1 MRRPL
6 FLFFIGLVLGEA
18 AAIFLNR
25 IGFFVMALF
34 LLIFMIFCFIFYRKV
49 RREQSL
55 FFIYEVLCWF
65 FFLMGGIAFFRA
77 SYFNEIDRILSKKTL
92 TGTLIGQVEYVRQN
106 AEGEYQITVRENSF
120 VVNENHLKDGIKK
133 NLKKCSI
140 SSIKS
145 NLRQTKKLPGKC
157 RLVKIPVSKG
167 KIYPGDF
174 ITCTGKLKAIEE
186 QTNPGE
192 FNTKIYYYSVG
203 IRYQFFGENLTRK
216 RESPLS
222 LHRIAGSV
230 REKIDAIYR
239 HILSDTEY
247 ALLKAIFLGDKTDLS
262 KEQKHLYEENGMAHL
277 LAVSGLHVSI
287 VGGMLFR
294 FLRKK
299 GRSYAFSCMVG
310 SGILFFYAIMTGFGN
325 SVFRAAVM
333 FFCFLLAQYFGAEY
347 DMISSMS
354 LAGILMLLEQPWR
367 LLESGCVISFA
378 SIFSIGMILPIA
390 KELWEKRSQNRLI
403 AGELPTESPGRK
415 IIRQAFLANIVISM
429 SITPLL
435 LRFFYQWSPYSI
447 LLNLF
452 VIPAMSP
459 LLISAVLGGLL
470 GFFSYVAAF
479 LGCIPAVVLL
489 RTFEMIFR
497 LVKQIP
503 GAVIVTGC
511 PPWWEILF
519 LYLIEIS
526 FFFLWY
532 YRQKGFSVIFC
543 LFLIAGRCFFTV
555 PALKITMLDVGQGEC
570 IFIKMPTGESMLID
584 GGSTSKKNIAEYT
597 LVPALKYYGTDHL
610 DYVIITHTDEEH
622 ISGIRELFEQN
633 YPIKHIVL
641 PDTKAMNSSN
651 TIRKAG
657 KKKGYSFLK
666 ISRADQLNFGAIHLR
681 CLHPQKGWEA
691 EDTNS
696 GSLVLYLT
704 YDKFTMLFTGDLNG
718 EQESLLEPDR
728 GEESMPSVNILKVA
742 HHGSKNSTTKSF
754 LEEFQPQKAIISA
767 GKNNLYGHPHKETI
781 KKLQKNGADIYG
793 TLWGGAIIIESD
805 GQKYKINYFKRG

>member
-1 MRRPL
+1 
-6 FLFFIGLVLGEA
+6 
-18 AAIFLNR
+18 
-25 IGFFVMALF
+25 
-34 LLIFMIFCFIFYRKV
+34 
-49 RREQSL
+49 
-55 FFIYEVLCWF
+55 
-65 FFLMGGIAFFRA
+65 
-77 SYFNEIDRILSKKTL
+77 
-92 TGTLIGQVEYVRQN
+92 
-106 AEGEYQITVRENSF
+106 
-120 VVNENHLKDGIKK
+120 
-133 NLKKCSI
+133 
-140 SSIKS
+140 
-145 NLRQTKKLPGKC
+145 
-157 RLVKIPVSKG
+157 
-167 KIYPGDF
+167 
-174 ITCTGKLKAIEE
+174 
-186 QTNPGE
+186 
-192 FNTKIYYYSVG
+192 
-203 IRYQFFGENLTRK
+203 
-216 RESPLS
+216 
-222 LHRIAGSV
+222 
-230 REKIDAIYR
+230 
-239 HILSDTEY
+239 
-247 ALLKAIFLGDKTDLS
+247 
-262 KEQKHLYEENGMAHL
+262 
-277 LAVSGLHVSI
+277 
-287 VGGMLFR
+287 
-294 FLRKK
+294 
-299 GRSYAFSCMVG
+299 
-310 SGILFFYAIMTGFGN
+310 
-325 SVFRAAVM
+325 
-333 FFCFLLAQYFGAEY
+333 
-347 DMISSMS
+347 MISSMS

-610 DYVIITHTDEEH
+610 DYVIITHTDEDH

-657 KKKGYSFLK
+657 KKKD
-666 ISRADQLNFGAIHLR
+666 I
-681 CLHPQKGWEA
+681 
-691 EDTNS
+691 
-696 GSLVLYLT
+696 
-704 YDKFTMLFTGDLNG
+704 
-718 EQESLLEPDR
+718 
-728 GEESMPSVNILKVA
+728 PS
-742 HHGSKNSTTKSF
+742 
-754 LEEFQPQKAIISA
+754 
-767 GKNNLYGHPHKETI
+767 
-781 KKLQKNGADIYG
+781 
-793 TLWGGAIIIESD
+793 
-805 GQKYKINYFKRG
+805 

>member
-1 MRRPL
+1 
-6 FLFFIGLVLGEA
+6 
-18 AAIFLNR
+18 
-25 IGFFVMALF
+25 
-34 LLIFMIFCFIFYRKV
+34 
-49 RREQSL
+49 
-55 FFIYEVLCWF
+55 
-65 FFLMGGIAFFRA
+65 
-77 SYFNEIDRILSKKTL
+77 
-92 TGTLIGQVEYVRQN
+92 
-106 AEGEYQITVRENSF
+106 
-120 VVNENHLKDGIKK
+120 
-133 NLKKCSI
+133 
-140 SSIKS
+140 
-145 NLRQTKKLPGKC
+145 
-157 RLVKIPVSKG
+157 
-167 KIYPGDF
+167 
-174 ITCTGKLKAIEE
+174 
-186 QTNPGE
+186 
-192 FNTKIYYYSVG
+192 
-203 IRYQFFGENLTRK
+203 
-216 RESPLS
+216 
-222 LHRIAGSV
+222 
-230 REKIDAIYR
+230 
-239 HILSDTEY
+239 
-247 ALLKAIFLGDKTDLS
+247 
-262 KEQKHLYEENGMAHL
+262 
-277 LAVSGLHVSI
+277 
-287 VGGMLFR
+287 
-294 FLRKK
+294 
-299 GRSYAFSCMVG
+299 
-310 SGILFFYAIMTGFGN
+310 
-325 SVFRAAVM
+325 
-333 FFCFLLAQYFGAEY
+333 
-347 DMISSMS
+347 
-354 LAGILMLLEQPWR
+354 
-367 LLESGCVISFA
+367 
-378 SIFSIGMILPIA
+378 
-390 KELWEKRSQNRLI
+390 
-403 AGELPTESPGRK
+403 
-415 IIRQAFLANIVISM
+415 
-429 SITPLL
+429 
-435 LRFFYQWSPYSI
+435 
-447 LLNLF
+447 
-452 VIPAMSP
+452 MSP

-489 RTFEMIFR
+489 RIFEMIFR

-610 DYVIITHTDEEH
+610 DYVIITHTDEDH

-793 TLWGGAIIIESD
+793 TLWGGAIIIEARNI
-805 GQKYKINYFKRG
+805 K

>member
-18 AAIFLNR
+18 AAIFLDR

-120 VVNENHLKDGIKK
+120 VVNESYLKDRIKK

-157 RLVKIPVSKG
+157 RLVKI
-167 KIYPGDF
+167 
-174 ITCTGKLKAIEE
+174 
-186 QTNPGE
+186 
-192 FNTKIYYYSVG
+192 YYYSVG
-203 IRYQFFGENLTRK
+203 IRYQFLGENLTRK

-230 REKIDAIYR
+230 RERIDAIYR

-415 IIRQAFLANIVISM
+415 IIRQAFFANIVISM

-447 LLNLF
+447 LLNMF

-610 DYVIITHTDEEH
+610 DYVIITHTDEDH

-666 ISRADQLNFGAIHLR
+666 MSRADQLNFGAIHLR
-681 CLHPQKGWEA
+681 CLHPPKGWEA

-718 EQESLLEPDR
+718 EQESLLESDR